1 MKINSNPRRE
11 ERKKTI
17 NQIGDNDNPV
27 FAEMYKMR
35 ALNSLI
41 EDLEDS
47 IHKHSKS
54 TSFLSWVLIIATF
67 IIATTGVIN
76 VYYTITSQGVG
87 NCPQISEKLEK

>member
-1 MKINSNPRRE
+1 MKINLNSRRE
-11 ERKKTI
+11 ERKKMI
-17 NQIGDNDNPV
+17 EQISANDNPV

-35 ALNSLI
+35 TLNSLI

-67 IIATTGVIN
+67 IIAATGIIN
-76 VYYTITSQGVG
+76 VCYTVQSIG

>member
-1 MKINSNPRRE
+1 MKTNSNSRRE

-17 NQIGDNDNPV
+17 KQISANDNPV

-35 ALNSLI
+35 ALNSLV

-47 IHKHSKS
+47 IHKHSRS

-67 IIATTGVIN
+67 IIAATGVVNIYLT
-76 VYYTITSQGVG
+76 VTSQSIGD
-87 NCPQISEKLEK
+87 CPQISEKLKE